1 MGAIVDFFD
10 DYFKNRGLYKLTE
23 KELDRMKEET
33 HYLVKFEYSDYEV
46 NVNGFALLNE
56 KDREFFDTIQPNEEG
71 RFYLMDSVS
80 ASDEIE
86 FTDYDTWKNCYTWE
100 PISDEDRCTI
110 NVLIGS
116 RCGYFFYPE
125 IEEEE

>member
-1 MGAIVDFFD
+1 MVAVTGFFD
-10 DYFKNRGLYKLTE
+10 DYFKNRELYKPTR
-23 KELDRMKEET
+23 KELERSKEET
-33 HYLVKFEYSDYEV
+33 YYLVKFEYSDYEV
-46 NVNGFALLNE
+46 NINGFALLNE
-56 KDREFFDTIQPNEEG
+56 KDKEFFDTIQPNEEG

-86 FTDYDTWKNCYTWE
+86 FLDYEKWKSCYTWE
-100 PISDEDRCTI
+100 PISEEDRCTI

-125 IEEEE
+125 VEE